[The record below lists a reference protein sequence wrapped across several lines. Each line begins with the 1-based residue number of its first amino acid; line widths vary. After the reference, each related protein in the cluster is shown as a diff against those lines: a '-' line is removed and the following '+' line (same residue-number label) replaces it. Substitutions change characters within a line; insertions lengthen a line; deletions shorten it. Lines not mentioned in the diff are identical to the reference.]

1 MFRPSSPVARV
12 LLCVFVM
19 GLSVLAASPAVA
31 LSHAAASATATPG
44 ETSPGFPAN
53 CTATPITAIP
63 DANPFVGETGTGG
76 DQLWMIG
83 LGGPPAPG
91 PGTPSPIPGTYF
103 MGDSFAGPTEYG
115 WFMKVRWVLPPQSPV
130 IATVSGTNRDTGAN
144 LHFQLGDSTPVTTL
158 QLDPSTRRLSAQ
170 DQRWADFQSYVYFPE
185 TGCYEITASWEGGGW
200 TVTIPFVAPDPRG
213 TPVSTPT
220 G

>member
-1 MFRPSSPVARV
+1 MLRRFDWTVA
-12 LLCVFVM
+12 LLITVSIVFVS
-19 GLSVLAASPAVA
+19 GGGDRPISAQATDTPAIPANSPD
-31 LSHAAASATATPG
+31 
-44 ETSPGFPAN
+44 PGFPAN
-53 CTATPITAIP
+53 CPGTGYSTIP
-63 DANPFVGETGTGG
+63 NANPFVGNIGTGG
-76 DQLWMIG
+76 GELWIIG
-83 LGGPPAPG
+83 LAAGPAPG
-91 PGTPSPIPGTYF
+91 PSTPTPVPGTYVL
-103 MGDSFAGPTEYG
+103 GDSFAGPTEFG
-115 WFMKVRWVLPPQSPV
+115 WFMKVRWVMPPQSPV

-200 TVTIPFVAPDPRG
+200 SVTIPFVAPDPHG
-213 TPVSTPT
+213 IPVSTPI